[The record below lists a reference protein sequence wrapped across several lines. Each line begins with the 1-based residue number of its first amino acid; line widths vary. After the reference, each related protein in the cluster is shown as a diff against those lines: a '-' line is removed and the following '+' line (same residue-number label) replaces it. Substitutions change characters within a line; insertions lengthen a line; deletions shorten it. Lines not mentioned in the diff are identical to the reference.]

1 MDIHG
6 RYHSSDR
13 NGGAAREARRPPI
26 SLAFVISSSRVLIHA
41 CVLCS
46 FVWRACV
53 VLFCVARVCC
63 ALLSAAHASAR
74 PGSAPAGKPP
84 AKRLGKHRA
93 SRPSGGGIL
102 EEKYLTLSV
111 FRSKK
116 CHLEFRNASTI
127 EKNKVYRVGL
137 KPISGPR
144 LCCKDAGS
152 SILSSVAFLGAEL

>member
-1 MDIHG
+1 MHLFLC
-6 RYHSSDR
+6 
-13 NGGAAREARRPPI
+13 GAR
-26 SLAFVISSSRVLIHA
+26 
-41 CVLCS
+41 VLCS
-46 FVWRACV
+46 FVWRTCA

-63 ALLSAAHASAR
+63 SLLSAASAR

-93 SRPSGGGIL
+93 SHPSGGGIL

-152 SILSSVAFLGAEL
+152 SILSSVRALGAEL

>member
-1 MDIHG
+1 M
-6 RYHSSDR
+6 
-13 NGGAAREARRPPI
+13 GGCAPT
-26 SLAFVISSSRVLIHA
+26 SLVRFLSA
-41 CVLCS
+41 VLC
-46 FVWRACV
+46 
-53 VLFCVARVCC
+53 LKRVCFVFEVC
-63 ALLSAAHASAR
+63 VGVVTGVCEAMEAASAR
-74 PGSAPAGKPP
+74 PGSAPASKPP

-144 LCCKDAGS
+144 LCCKDARS
-152 SILSSVAFLGAEL
+152 SILSSGRALGAEL

>member
-1 MDIHG
+1 M
-6 RYHSSDR
+6 
-13 NGGAAREARRPPI
+13 ARVCCA
-26 SLAFVISSSRVLIHA
+26 
-41 CVLCS
+41 LCPLYM
-46 FVWRACV
+46 V
-53 VLFCVARVCC
+53 RVCC

-152 SILSSVAFLGAEL
+152 SILSSVRALRAEL

>member
-1 MDIHG
+1 MG
-6 RYHSSDR
+6 ERPRS
-13 NGGAAREARRPPI
+13 GRPP
-26 SLAFVISSSRVLIHA
+26 SLQLLSYQAPVYDSSMRLSLCGARVSL
-41 CVLCS
+41 

-63 ALLSAAHASAR
+63 ALLSAASAR
-74 PGSAPAGKPP
+74 PAGKPP

-152 SILSSVAFLGAEL
+152 SILSSVRALRAEL